1 MNIFFWL
8 LVTAMTGL
16 ALWIIVPPL
25 LKQEQGRD
33 SELDDQNIAIA
44 RQRLAELKTQLE
56 AGAIN
61 ESQYQEQYS
70 ELEMVLNDDLSLRA
84 QKKNEKATGRWIIA
98 PVAIVLPIL
107 AVSLYM
113 ALGNFDAIEMVGSEQ
128 SPAHQSASAPDVN
141 AMVQGLAARLKQ
153 QPDDAEGWEML
164 GRSYKYLKQ
173 FQKAADAF
181 AQAYRLRG
189 DQTNILL
196 QYADSLAMA
205 NGGSLKGRP
214 AELVYKALKQSP
226 NDQTALWLAGMAK
239 AESGAYSQALQYW
252 QRLKKILPPD
262 SESYQELMGL
272 IAEVQAQTPG
282 LEVANVEA
290 ALPEEVVA
298 TTTNAKIQVKVSLSQ
313 SLKGKT
319 KPEHTVFIYAQAMNG
334 PKIPLAIVREQV
346 KNLPMTVTLS
356 DQQAMSPM
364 MKLSSFEQVKLIAR
378 ISKTGSAMPQKAD
391 LIGEVGSIS
400 TTKNKLVE
408 IEISKEIK

>member
-1 MNIFFWL
+1 
-8 LVTAMTGL
+8 MTGL

-181 AQAYRLRG
+181 AQAYLLRG

>member
-1 MNIFFWL
+1 
-8 LVTAMTGL
+8 MTGL

>member
-1 MNIFFWL
+1 MNLVFWL
-8 LVTAMTGL
+8 LVTAMTGI

-25 LKQEQGRD
+25 LKQEKAID

-44 RQRLAELKTQLE
+44 KQRLAELNIQLE

-70 ELEMVLNDDLSLRA
+70 ELEMVLNDDLSL
-84 QKKNEKATGRWIIA
+84 QTQENGEKATGRWIIA

-113 ALGNFDAIEMVGSEQ
+113 ALGNFDAIQMAGLLQ
-128 SPAHQSASAPDVN
+128 PSPHQSQAAPDVN

-173 FQKAADAF
+173 FQNAADAF
-181 AQAYRLRG
+181 AQAHRLRG

-205 NGGSLKGRP
+205 SNGSLKGKP

-272 IAEVQAQTPG
+272 IAEVQTQTPG
-282 LEVANVEA
+282 SEVANVEA
-290 ALPEEVVA
+290 ALPEDVVA
-298 TTTNAKIQVKVSLSQ
+298 TINPRVQVKVSLSQ
-313 SLKGKT
+313 NLKGKT
-319 KPEHTVFIYAQAMNG
+319 KPKHTVFIYAQAMNG

-378 ISKTGSAMPQKAD
+378 VSKTGSAMPQKAD

-400 TTKNKLVE
+400 TSENKVVE
-408 IEISKEIK
+408 IEISREIK